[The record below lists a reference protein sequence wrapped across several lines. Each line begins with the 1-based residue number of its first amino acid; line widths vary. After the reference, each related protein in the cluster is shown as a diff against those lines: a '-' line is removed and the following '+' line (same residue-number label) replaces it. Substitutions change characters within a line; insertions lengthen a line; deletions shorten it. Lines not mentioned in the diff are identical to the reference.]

1 MGSPSPTAAGFRL
14 ILRRPA
20 IVLAEIAWRWSF
32 AVAVW
37 FLGGAFLLQYAGS
50 LSVNTVDRLLLG
62 TRQPALILR
71 ALHRI
76 FHGSALRFTTSG
88 ILLAI
93 ALTVAWIVLGS
104 LGRAA
109 NVEAMMEELGITP
122 SPNTHRGTISSFFA
136 LNFLRAATTLAAVVA
151 GFGAILIA
159 SGVWASTHLSAG
171 DATRFWLATLLLV
184 WISWATLNWLLS
196 TSTLFVAT
204 DGVGVGAFPAISAT
218 VGWYRDRPGSVLAV
232 GTWFGLIHGGAF
244 LTACSAAFTVLG
256 MAQVL
261 GTGPTL
267 FLELLIVAIYCAI
280 ADFLY
285 IGRLAAYLAII
296 RHGEEFGLP
305 EPQSPPPIFPFTQST
320 AIDQSE
326 LILSDVPLPAT

>member
-14 ILRRPA
+14 ILRRPT

-50 LSVNTVDRLLLG
+50 LSVNSVDRLLLG
-62 TRQPALILR
+62 TRQPVLILR

-93 ALTVAWIVLGS
+93 ALTVAWIVLAS

-109 NVEAMMEELGITP
+109 TLKAMMEELGITP
-122 SPNTHRGTISSFFA
+122 SPNTRRGTISSLFA

-151 GFGAILIA
+151 GFGAVLIA
-159 SGVWASTHLSAG
+159 SGVWASTHLSAA
-171 DATRFWLATLLLV
+171 DATRFWLALLLLV

-196 TSTLFVAT
+196 TSALFVAA
-204 DGVGVGAFPAISAT
+204 DRLGALTAISAT
-218 VGWYRDRPGSVLAV
+218 VSWYRDRLGSVLAV
-232 GTWFGLIHGGAF
+232 GTWFALIHGGAF
-244 LTACSAAFTVLG
+244 LTACSAGFTVLG
-256 MAQVL
+256 MAAAL
-261 GTGPTL
+261 GAGPTL
-267 FLELLIVAIYCAI
+267 FLEFLILAVYCAV
-280 ADFLY
+280 ADALY
-285 IGRLAAYLAII
+285 IGRLTAYLAII
-296 RHGEEFGLP
+296 RGAPAYARLP
-305 EPQSPPPIFPFTQST
+305 QAPPPIIFGPGRAS
-320 AIDQSE
+320 IDQSE
-326 LILSDVPLPAT
+326 LILGDVPLPAT

>member
-1 MGSPSPTAAGFRL
+1 MASPSPTAAGFRL

-20 IVLAEIAWRWSF
+20 ITLAEIAWRWSF

-37 FLGGAFLLQYAGS
+37 FLGGAFLLQYADS
-50 LSVNTVDRLLLG
+50 LSVNAVDKLLLG

-93 ALTVAWIVLGS
+93 ALTIAWIVLAS

-109 NVEAMMEELGITP
+109 TLKAMMEELGITP
-122 SPNTHRGTISSFFA
+122 SPNTRRGTISSLFA
-136 LNFLRAATTLAAVVA
+136 LNFLRAVTTLAAVVA
-151 GFGAILIA
+151 GFGAALIA
-159 SGVWASTHLSAG
+159 SGVWASTHLSAA
-171 DATRFWLATLLLV
+171 DATRLWLASLLLV

-196 TSTLFVAT
+196 TSALFVAA
-204 DGVGVGAFPAISAT
+204 DGVAPFPAISAT
-218 VGWYRDRPGSVLAV
+218 VSWYRQRPGSVLAV

-244 LTACSAAFTVLG
+244 LTACSAGFTVLG
-256 MAQVL
+256 MAAAL
-261 GTGPTL
+261 GAGPTL
-267 FLELLIVAIYCAI
+267 FLEFLILAVYCAV
-280 ADFLY
+280 ADALY
-285 IGRLAAYLAII
+285 IGRLTAYLAII
-296 RHGEEFGLP
+296 RGAPAYVLQ
-305 EPQSPPPIFPFTQST
+305 PQVTPQIVPSSERSS
-320 AIDQSE
+320 IDQSE

>member
-1 MGSPSPTAAGFRL
+1 MASPSPTAAGFRL
-14 ILRRPA
+14 ILRRPP
-20 IVLAEIAWRWSF
+20 IVLAEVAWRWSF

-50 LSVNTVDRLLLG
+50 LSVNAVDRLLLG

-93 ALTVAWIVLGS
+93 ALTIAWIVLAS

-109 NVEAMMEELGITP
+109 TLKAIMEELGITP
-122 SPNTHRGTISSFFA
+122 SPNTRRGTIFSFFA

-151 GFGAILIA
+151 GFGALVIA
-159 SGVWASTHLSAG
+159 SGVWASTHLSAA
-171 DATRFWLATLLLV
+171 DATRFWLALLLLV

-196 TSTLFVAT
+196 TSALFVAA
-204 DGVGVGAFPAISAT
+204 DGIGAFPAISAT
-218 VGWYRDRPGSVLAV
+218 VGWYRDRRGSALAV

-244 LTACSAAFTVLG
+244 LTACGAGFTVLG
-256 MAQVL
+256 MAAAL
-261 GTGPTL
+261 GPGPTL
-267 FLELLIVAIYCAI
+267 FLEFLILAVYCAV
-280 ADFLY
+280 ADALY
-285 IGRLAAYLAII
+285 IARLTAYLAII
-296 RHGEEFGLP
+296 RGAPAYARLP
-305 EPQSPPPIFPFTQST
+305 QAPLPTVSGSGR
-320 AIDQSE
+320 ASVDQSE

>member
-20 IVLAEIAWRWSF
+20 IVLAEISWRWTF

-37 FLGGAFLLQYAGS
+37 FLGGAFLLQYADS

-109 NVEAMMEELGITP
+109 ALKAMMEELGITP
-122 SPNTHRGTISSFFA
+122 SPRTWRESISSFLA
-136 LNFLRAATTLAAVVA
+136 LNFLRAAAALAAIVA
-151 GFGAILIA
+151 GFGALLIA
-159 SGVWASTHLSAG
+159 SGVWASTHLSAA
-171 DATRFWLATLLLV
+171 DATRLWLASLFLV

-196 TSTLFVAT
+196 TSALFVAA
-204 DGVGVGAFPAISAT
+204 DGVGPFPAISAT
-218 VGWYRDRPGSVLAV
+218 VGWYRERPGPVLLV

-244 LTACSAAFTVLG
+244 LTACGAGFTVLS
-256 MAQVL
+256 MAGAL
-261 GTGPTL
+261 GPGPTL
-267 FLELLIVAIYCAI
+267 FLEFLIVAAYCAV
-280 ADFLY
+280 ADALY
-285 IGRLAAYLAII
+285 IGRLTAYLAII
-296 RHGEEFGLP
+296 RGAPAYARLP
-305 EPQSPPPIFPFTQST
+305 QAPIPIVSGPEG
-320 AIDQSE
+320 ASIDQNE

>member
-14 ILRRPA
+14 ILRRPT

-50 LSVNTVDRLLLG
+50 LSVNSVDRLLLG
-62 TRQPALILR
+62 TRQPVLILR

-93 ALTVAWIVLGS
+93 ALTIAWIVLAS

-109 NVEAMMEELGITP
+109 TLKATTEELGITP
-122 SPNTHRGTISSFFA
+122 SPNTRRGTISSFFA

-151 GFGAILIA
+151 GFGALVIA
-159 SGVWASTHLSAG
+159 SGVWASTHLSAA
-171 DATRFWLATLLLV
+171 DATRFWLALLLLV

-196 TSTLFVAT
+196 TSALFVAA
-204 DGVGVGAFPAISAT
+204 DGIGAFPAISAT
-218 VGWYRDRPGSVLAV
+218 VGWYRDRRGSVLAV

-244 LTACSAAFTVLG
+244 LTACGAGFTVLG
-256 MAQVL
+256 MAAAL
-261 GTGPTL
+261 GPGPTL
-267 FLELLIVAIYCAI
+267 FLEFLILAVYCAV
-280 ADFLY
+280 ADALY
-285 IGRLAAYLAII
+285 IGRLTAYLAII
-296 RHGEEFGLP
+296 LGAPAYARLP
-305 EPQSPPPIFPFTQST
+305 QAPLPTVSGSGR
-320 AIDQSE
+320 ASVDQSE
-326 LILSDVPLPAT
+326 LILSDVPLAAT

>member
-1 MGSPSPTAAGFRL
+1 MSSPSPTAAGFRL

-50 LSVNTVDRLLLG
+50 LSVNAVDRLLLG

-71 ALHRI
+71 GLHRI

-88 ILLAI
+88 LLLAI

-104 LGRAA
+104 LGRAVTLKA
-109 NVEAMMEELGITP
+109 IMEERGITP
-122 SPNTHRGTISSFFA
+122 PPNTRRGTIFSLFA

-151 GFGAILIA
+151 GFGALLIA
-159 SGVWASTHLSAG
+159 SGVWASTHLSAA
-171 DATRFWLATLLLV
+171 DATRLWLASLLLV

-196 TSTLFVAT
+196 TSALFVAT
-204 DGVGVGAFPAISAT
+204 NGVGVGASTAIAAT

-244 LTACSAAFTVLG
+244 LTAGSAAFTVLG
-256 MAQVL
+256 MTAAL
-261 GTGPTL
+261 GPGPTL
-267 FLELLIVAIYCAI
+267 FLEFLILAVYCAV
-280 ADFLY
+280 ADALY
-285 IGRLAAYLAII
+285 IGRLTAYLAII
-296 RHGEEFGLP
+296 RGAPAYAHLP
-305 EPQSPPPIFPFTQST
+305 QAPMPIASGPGRAS
-320 AIDQSE
+320 IDQSE

>member
-14 ILRRPA
+14 ILRRP
-20 IVLAEIAWRWSF
+20 VVTLAEIAWRWSF

-37 FLGGAFLLQYAGS
+37 FLGGAFLLQYADS
-50 LSVNTVDRLLLG
+50 LSVNAVDKLLLG

-93 ALTVAWIVLGS
+93 ALTVAWIVLAS

-109 NVEAMMEELGITP
+109 MLKAMMEELGITP
-122 SPNTHRGTISSFFA
+122 SPNARCGMMHIASLFA
-136 LNFLRAATTLAAVVA
+136 LNFLRAATTLAAVIA
-151 GFGAILIA
+151 GFGALLIA
-159 SGVWASTHLSAG
+159 SGVWASTHLSAA
-171 DATRFWLATLLLV
+171 DAARLWLALLFLV

-196 TSTLFVAT
+196 TSALFVAA
-204 DGVGVGAFPAISAT
+204 DGVGPAIPAT
-218 VGWYRDRPGSVLAV
+218 VGWYRLRPGSVLAV

-244 LTACSAAFTVLG
+244 LTACSAAFTVLV
-256 MAQVL
+256 MAAAL
-261 GTGPTL
+261 GPGPTL
-267 FLELLIVAIYCAI
+267 FLEFLIVAVYCAVVD
-280 ADFLY
+280 ALY
-285 IGRLAAYLAII
+285 IGRLTAYLAII
-296 RHGEEFGLP
+296 RGAPAYARLP
-305 EPQSPPPIFPFTQST
+305 EARMPTVSGPERAS
-320 AIDQSE
+320 IDQSE

>member
-50 LSVNTVDRLLLG
+50 LSVNAVDRLLLG

-76 FHGSALRFTTSG
+76 FHGSALRFTTSS

-93 ALTVAWIVLGS
+93 ALTVAWIVLAS

-109 NVEAMMEELGITP
+109 TLKAIIEELGITP
-122 SPNTHRGTISSFFA
+122 SPNTRRGTISSLFA
-136 LNFLRAATTLAAVVA
+136 LNFLRATTTLAAVVA
-151 GFGAILIA
+151 GFGALLIA
-159 SGVWASTHLSAG
+159 SGVWASTHLSAA
-171 DATRFWLATLLLV
+171 DTTRLWLASLFLV

-196 TSTLFVAT
+196 TSALFVAA
-204 DGVGVGAFPAISAT
+204 DGVGPFPAISAT
-218 VGWYRDRPGSVLAV
+218 VGWYRERPGPVLLV
-232 GTWFGLIHGGAF
+232 GTWFSLIHGGAL
-244 LTACSAAFTVLG
+244 LTAGSAGFTVLG
-256 MAQVL
+256 MAAAL
-261 GTGPTL
+261 GPGPTL
-267 FLELLIVAIYCAI
+267 FLEFLIVAAYCAV
-280 ADFLY
+280 ADALY
-285 IGRLAAYLAII
+285 IGRLTAYLAII
-296 RHGEEFGLP
+296 RGAPAYARLP
-305 EPQSPPPIFPFTQST
+305 EAPMPTVSGPERAS
-320 AIDQSE
+320 IDQSD